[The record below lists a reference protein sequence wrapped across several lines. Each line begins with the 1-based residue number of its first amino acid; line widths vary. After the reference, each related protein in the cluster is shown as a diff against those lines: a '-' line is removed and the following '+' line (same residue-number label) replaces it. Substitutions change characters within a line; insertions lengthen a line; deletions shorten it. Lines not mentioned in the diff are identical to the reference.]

1 MAKSN
6 NKEVLLFLKQS
17 QRILRRI
24 SFSDLARIAD
34 AEEVR
39 QNTPIHKSIIDFI
52 LKITSECFSISTDDV
67 IYEKKRVPYTDARRI
82 CMFLISTHLP
92 ISEYK
97 IASYFGKTRQS
108 VNGTIKSMRLIKPDS
123 KNKQVNKFYETFKNL
138 DEQVL
143 KYKKKLLLKN
153 KIK

>member
-1 MAKSN
+1 M
-6 NKEVLLFLKQS
+6 LKDKT
-17 QRILRRI
+17 I
-24 SFSDLARIAD
+24 SDITRGL
-34 AEEVR
+34 EEMDVR
-39 QNTPIHKSIIDFI
+39 FKNPFHKSIIDFV
-52 LKITSECFSISTDDV
+52 LKITSENFCITTDDI
-67 IYEKKRVPYTDARRI
+67 IYEKKRVPFTDARRI
-82 CMFLISTHLP
+82 SMFLISTHLP

-123 KNKQVNKFYETFKNL
+123 KNKQANKFYEIFKNL